1 MSQLTLTIFSL
12 ATHPSE
18 NVMNQTA
25 LATITLQPQASYA
38 RVIKVVGIG
47 AVGATAIAQLSLK
60 NNPYIECVTFSHESA
75 TADISYGRETHAD
88 EAYQLL
94 VHDTDMLFIAAPAND
109 ATPIKLATM
118 ARTLGIL
125 TVAVLASDA
134 ASHQA
139 NFAADSFFTS
149 EAEHLPAVLQ
159 QVVHGLVDS
168 VHQAGL
174 LNMDSDEIQHFLH
187 NQGRA
192 QVGVGVAV
200 GATRAQ
206 QATAQAL
213 RREMSDASKVLITVT
228 SSSAL
233 KLSELESVLNTVA
246 QTLPNAM
253 LLVSSVFDESMQDA
267 LRVTLI
273 SRARAG
279 E

>member
-1 MSQLTLTIFSL
+1 
-12 ATHPSE
+12 
-18 NVMNQTA
+18 MNQTA
-25 LATITLQPQASYA
+25 LAAITLQPQTSYT

-60 NNPYIECVTFSHESA
+60 NNPYFECVTFSPETA
-75 TADISYGRETHAD
+75 TANISYGRETHAD

-94 VHDTDMLFIAAPAND
+94 VHDTDMLFIATQAND
-109 ATPIKLATM
+109 ASAIKLAAM
-118 ARTLGIL
+118 ARALGIL
-125 TVAVLASDA
+125 TVAVLVGDA

-149 EAEHLPAVLQ
+149 EAEHLPAMLQ

-168 VHQAGL
+168 VQQAGL
-174 LNMDSDEIQHFLH
+174 LNMDSEDIQSFLH

-192 QVGVGVAV
+192 QVGAGVAV
-200 GATRAQ
+200 GANRAQ

-213 RREMSDASKVLITVT
+213 RREMSDANKVLITIT

-233 KLSELESVLNTVA
+233 KLSELDSVLSTVA
-246 QTLPNAM
+246 QTLPNAL

-273 SRARAG
+273 SSARGRVSHAKN
-279 E
+279 

>member
-1 MSQLTLTIFSL
+1 MNSSTL
-12 ATHPSE
+12 A
-18 NVMNQTA
+18 A
-25 LATITLQPQASYA
+25 ITLQPQKSYA

-60 NNPYIECVTFSHESA
+60 NNPYLECISFSPESA
-75 TADISYGRETHAD
+75 TAAISYGRESAAD

-94 VHDTDMLFIAAPAND
+94 LHDTDMLFIATAAND
-109 ATPIKLATM
+109 TSAIKLAAM
-118 ARTLGIL
+118 AHALGVL

-134 ASHQA
+134 AIHQA
-139 NFAADSFFTS
+139 NFAADSFFTT
-149 EAEHLPAVLQ
+149 EAEHLPEVLQ

-174 LNMDSDEIQHFLH
+174 LNMDSEGIQHFLH

-192 QVGVGVAV
+192 QVGASGAV

-206 QATAQAL
+206 QAAAQAL

-233 KLSELESVLNTVA
+233 KLSELECVPNTVA

-253 LLVSSVFDESMQDA
+253 LLVSSVFDEG
-267 LRVTLI
+267 VVV
-273 SRARAG
+273 
-279 E
+279 